1 MSYNILTDKPLRI
14 GIIAS
19 PDDIESFKRLFPEAI
34 CCHYESLEELSLLG
48 EMDEVDI
55 VVIDVAYL
63 RQKKAQKTRGGF
75 VSQGQYGTLES
86 LSERFPT
93 ILLISS
99 ESVFPKWK
107 VKGVTM
113 LRKPVDNLLL
123 ARCLA
128 DCKVEIQLKKLRRL
142 FQKVAAAFA
151 VANEDNGGRE
161 YEL

>member
-1 MSYNILTDKPLRI
+1 MSYDILMDEPLRI

-19 PDDIESFKRLFPEAI
+19 QDDVESFKRLFPEVI
-34 CCHYESLEELSLLG
+34 CYHYENLEELLLLG
-48 EMDEVDI
+48 EIDEVDI
-55 VVIDVAYL
+55 AVIDVAYL
-63 RQKKAQKTRGGF
+63 GQKETQRVRGGF

-93 ILLISS
+93 ILLIGS
-99 ESVFPKWK
+99 ESIAPKWK

-113 LRKPVDNLLL
+113 LRKPVDDLLL
-123 ARCLA
+123 VKHLTDYEESIR
-128 DCKVEIQLKKLRRL
+128 LKRLRRL

-151 VANEDNGGRE
+151 ANSEDNGGRE